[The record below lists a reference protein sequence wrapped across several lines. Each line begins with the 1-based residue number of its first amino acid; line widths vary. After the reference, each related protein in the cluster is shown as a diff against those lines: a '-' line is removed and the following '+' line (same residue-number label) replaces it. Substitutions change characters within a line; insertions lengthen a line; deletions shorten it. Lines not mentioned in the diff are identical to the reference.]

1 MLRLD
6 LSNSLKNFNLKL
18 SHDDLASFELPESAL
33 VAAKNEGESECTFVV
48 NSVTVLCNVH
58 YTV

>member
-6 LSNSLKNFNLKL
+6 LSDSLKNFNSKL
-18 SHDDLASFELPESAL
+18 SHDDLASFELPESVL

-48 NSVTVLCNVH
+48 NSVTVPCNVH